1 MTADGFDLYRK
12 PARFAEVR
20 LAQPEPA
27 PTARPSFALDESG
40 ITRGDYRDNL
50 KTLGPSVHIPVL
62 EADSDGHA
70 VAGLIL
76 VGEDAL
82 RDFSYQ
88 TSFLSR
94 APSEELEYDCVN
106 DPENPEAS
114 LRRLRGFPD
123 PLPAT
128 RGYAG
133 SMEYSRSPS
142 LFSVSR
148 LREQVDGW
156 STLWLHPGWSAGIH
170 CATDSS
176 AHRST
181 SW

>member
-62 EADSDGHA
+62 EAD
-70 VAGLIL
+70 
-76 VGEDAL
+76 
-82 RDFSYQ
+82 
-88 TSFLSR
+88 
-94 APSEELEYDCVN
+94 LEYDCVN

-156 STLWLHPGWSAGIH
+156 NTLWLHPGWSAGIH